1 MSDLRVDSLWGT
13 DADGST
19 RDSLS
24 DPLGGPLRVR
34 LDAPARRNALTLAT
48 VEQLHRLLD
57 AEPTRT
63 LLLGSTTPGSFSAG
77 ADLDVDDA
85 TRARLSDLLY
95 ACYEQMVTRPG
106 IVIAVV
112 EGAAVGGGAQLSTAA
127 DLRTASSGAR
137 WRWVGPGHGLAVGSW
152 ILPSLLGRSRA
163 LDLTLT
169 SRWLHVDEAV
179 AAGFISRVDDDPW
192 SAAAEIAAGLARAD
206 VDAVARVKR
215 VATRGPLLD
224 RLRAEREGNRAAWS
238 GAAPSARIARSARFD
253 PAAGGPR
260 SDGS

>member
-1 MSDLRVDSLWGT
+1 VSDLKVDPLGDT
-13 DADGST
+13 DADGSM
-19 RDSLS
+19 R

-34 LDAPARRNALTLAT
+34 IDAPARRNALTLAT
-48 VEQLHRLLD
+48 VEHLHRLLD
-57 AEPTRT
+57 EEPTRT
-63 LLLGSTTPGSFSAG
+63 LLLGSTTAGIFSAG
-77 ADLDVDDA
+77 ADQDVDDA

-112 EGAAVGGGAQLSTAA
+112 EGAAIGGGAQLSTAA

-152 ILPSLLGRSRA
+152 ILPSLVGRSRA

-169 SRWLHVDEAV
+169 SRWLDVDEAV
-179 AAGFISRVDDDPW
+179 VGGLVARVDDAPW
-192 SAAAEIAAGLARAD
+192 FAATEIAAALARAE

-215 VATRGPLLD
+215 VATYGPLLD
-224 RLRAEREGNRAAWS
+224 RLHAEREENRAAWS
-238 GAAPSARIARSARFD
+238 GAAPSARDTRSA
-253 PAAGGPR
+253 
-260 SDGS
+260 GS